1 VDLDGHAHVARAR
14 GALDATGCTDRR
26 GHGCGLRE
34 TGAELFEALPARGA
48 AVAPE
53 AVRARVVPR
62 RDGGVILTDH
72 GRSGLAAVVIGRV
85 RGWLRLAGRWIGD
98 GGSCGDL
105 DFPRGTSCRR
115 GLVLA
120 GAGGREQEEDRRKAV
135 HGCGTCGAAW
145 MAPCLRAHE
154 SSMRVPIVA
163 RSRPWT
169 GHRADACCGPAPTP
183 HDPVPALP
191 L

>member
-1 VDLDGHAHVARAR
+1 HVARAR

-62 RDGGVILTDH
+62 RDGGVIPTGH
-72 GRSGLAAVVIGRV
+72 GRRGPAAGGTGRARRWRGLAAVVIGRV

-154 SSMRVPIVA
+154 SSMR
-163 RSRPWT
+163 
-169 GHRADACCGPAPTP
+169 
-183 HDPVPALP
+183 
-191 L
+191 